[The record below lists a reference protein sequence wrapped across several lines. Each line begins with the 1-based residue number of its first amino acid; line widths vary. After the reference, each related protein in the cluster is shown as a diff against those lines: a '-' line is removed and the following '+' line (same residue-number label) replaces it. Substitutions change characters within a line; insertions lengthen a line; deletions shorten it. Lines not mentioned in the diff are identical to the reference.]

1 MSTHYSC
8 DDTDALV
15 AYLYDEVD
23 PMTRDAIARHLAGC
37 ARCREDVAD
46 LGGVRQALSSWTP
59 PAPPLRFTVA
69 PELTPSNVVRP
80 PASVWQGVPRWAQ
93 LVAATLALAVAA
105 GVANVQVHRDA
116 AGWTVTT
123 GWMAPA
129 AAPVAAANAD
139 WRPAV
144 AELARAVDEIA
155 ARPSAVPAAAPAA
168 AAPDDAAIL
177 RRVAALVDASERR
190 QQQELARRVTQMAQD
205 FDLQRK
211 ADYVR
216 MSQGL
221 GQLNERTSADLARQ
235 REMLNMIV
243 RAGLRPPQ

>member
-37 ARCREDVAD
+37 ARCRDDVAG

-69 PELTPSNVVRP
+69 PEVTPSNVVRP

-93 LVAATLALAVAA
+93 LVAATLALAVGA
-105 GVANVQVHRDA
+105 GVANVQLRRDA
-116 AGWTVTT
+116 GGWTITT

-129 AAPVAAANAD
+129 AAPTAAPAAD

-144 AELARAVDEIA
+144 AELARTVEEIA
-155 ARPSAVPAAAPAA
+155 ARPPAAPAVA
-168 AAPDDAAIL
+168 PASTAPDDGAIL
-177 RRVAALVDASERR
+177 RRVEALVAASEKR
-190 QQQELARRVTQMAQD
+190 QEQQLALRVTQMAQD

-211 ADYVR
+211 ADFVR
-216 MSQGL
+216 MSQGI
-221 GQLNERTSADLARQ
+221 GQLDERTRADLARQ
-235 REMLNMIV
+235 RETLNMLV